1 LGLTDRYR
9 RLSDLP
15 SRLPVFPLQGCILL
29 PRATLPLNVFEPRY
43 LAMIDD
49 ALAGD
54 RVVGVIQPLSAAIT
68 EESPSGGD
76 CPLRRTGGAG
86 RITSFTETEDNRVLI
101 TLTGVVRFDVV
112 REEDPAGRPYRVMD
126 VSYASYLRDLESGYG
141 QQAVDR
147 EQFLRVL
154 RLYLQA
160 RKLEAD
166 WRSIER
172 SPPEALINTL
182 SVICPYGPEEKQAL
196 LEAPDLRARSEVLM
210 ALAQMEIAS
219 NEDGGGG
226 GVH

>member
-1 LGLTDRYR
+1 MGLTDRYR
-9 RLSDLP
+9 TLSDLP

-54 RVVGVIQPLSAAIT
+54 RLVGIIQPLSASVA
-68 EESPSGGD
+68 EESPPGSD
-76 CPLRRTGGAG
+76 CLLRRTGGAG
-86 RITSFTETEDNRVLI
+86 RITSYTETEDNRVLI
-101 TLTGVVRFDVV
+101 TLTGVARFDVA
-112 REEDPAGRPYRVMD
+112 REEEPFAKPYRIMD
-126 VSYASYLRDLESGYG
+126 VSYASYARDLESGYG
-141 QQAVDR
+141 QQQVDL
-147 EQFLRVL
+147 ESLVRVL
-154 RLYLQA
+154 RLYLEA

-172 SPPEALINTL
+172 SSPEMLINTL

-196 LEAPDLRARSEVLM
+196 LEAPDLKSRSEVLM
-210 ALAQMEIAS
+210 ALAQMEIATR
-219 NEDGGGG
+219 EDGGCG